1 MKNAIRED
9 DLHAYVD
16 NAMPAEER
24 GRFESELREDAAAA
38 SRVQAYLLQN
48 AALHDAFD
56 GVLAEP
62 NTLRVPPAAASPWQ
76 RGALPLAAALTLGV
90 GIGFIA
96 RGAITAYQAP
106 LATLAH
112 QAVLAHVAYVPE
124 VRHPVEVAAQD
135 EQHLVAWLSKRLA
148 IPLRAPNLDSAGY
161 RLLGGRL
168 LPASGSTGD
177 APVAWLMYE
186 NAKGKRLSL
195 LVRREA
201 KSGDTA
207 FRFAQDG
214 ETRVFYWIDGP
225 CGYALAA
232 DVDREELLR
241 LSRLVYQHLNPE

>member
-1 MKNAIRED
+1 MKSAIRED
-9 DLHAYVD
+9 DIHAYVD
-16 NAMPAEER
+16 NAMPAAER
-24 GRFESELREDAAAA
+24 ERFENHLRDDAAAA
-38 SRVQAYLLQN
+38 ERVQAYLAQN
-48 AALHDAFD
+48 AALHAAFD

-62 NTLRVPPAAASPWQ
+62 NTLRAPAAGKSTWR
-76 RGALPLAAALTLGV
+76 RGALPLAAALVLGV

-96 RGAITAYQAP
+96 RGVVTAYRAP
-106 LATLAH
+106 LTTLAH

-124 VRHPVEVAAQD
+124 VRHPVEVAAQE
-135 EQHLVAWLSKRLA
+135 EQHLIAWLSKRLA
-148 IPLRAPNLDSAGY
+148 IPLRAPSLEAAGY

-168 LPASGSTGD
+168 LPAAGRTGD

-225 CGYALAA
+225 CGYALAG
-232 DVDREELLR
+232 DIDRDELLR